1 MTFLGYG
8 KTSFHGNY
16 AWKYNNFSIKYLRN
30 WISTLTIHQMEN
42 FLDQIEIQYI
52 DQFSMRKLKIVSANV
67 QIHFAHH

>member
-8 KTSFHGNY
+8 KTSFYGNN

>member
-8 KTSFHGNY
+8 KTSFHRNY
-16 AWKYNNFSIKYLRN
+16 AWKYNNVSIKYLRN

-52 DQFSMRKLKIVSANV
+52 DQFSMRKIRIVSANV
-67 QIHFAHH
+67 QIHLAHH